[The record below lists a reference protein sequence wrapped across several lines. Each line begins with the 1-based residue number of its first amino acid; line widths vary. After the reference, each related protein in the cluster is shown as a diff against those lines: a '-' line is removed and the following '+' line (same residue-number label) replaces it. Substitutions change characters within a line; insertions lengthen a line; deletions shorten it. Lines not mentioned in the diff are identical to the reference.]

1 MGQGQMQ
8 IALDLLKKCSSQGTW
23 LCLKNLHLVTPWL
36 TTLEKVIIVHFKI
49 QFCFS
54 ISFSTG
60 IKCIK
65 TT

>member
-36 TTLEKVIIVHFKI
+36 TTLEKVQKI
-49 QFCFS
+49 LLQKQFSLFVF
-54 ISFSTG
+54 I
-60 IKCIK
+60 
-65 TT
+65 

>member
-36 TTLEKVIIVHFKI
+36 TTLEKVKN
-49 QFCFS
+49 FS
-54 ISFSTG
+54 LKKFFFIRFYLKG

>member
-36 TTLEKVIIVHFKI
+36 TTLEKVQHFSLKKFFFI
-49 QFCFS
+49 RFYLK
-54 ISFSTG
+54 G

>member
-8 IALDLLKKCSSQGTW
+8 IALDLLKKCSNQGSW

-36 TTLEKVIIVHFKI
+36 TTLEKVIVF
-49 QFCFS
+49 
-54 ISFSTG
+54 ISFSNLIYLFDLG

-65 TT
+65 TS

>member
-8 IALDLLKKCSSQGTW
+8 IALDLLKKCSSQGSW

-36 TTLEKVIIVHFKI
+36 TTLEKVGIFDPKHPYLFPVIV
-49 QFCFS
+49 Q
-54 ISFSTG
+54 G